1 MLSAVNTRHRDLS
14 SRARLLAGERELRNR
29 PATGNKALQDRDSTF
44 RQSRRRGGGPG
55 RAPGLTGAP
64 DVAAALR
71 RLVATAPV
79 RNGITAGVVDA
90 EPRSAV
96 PRLGY
101 PPHNPWRTGEVLAV
115 SGDRQS
121 RSPLRAATHDYRGR
135 ASGVGPATN
144 KVWEA
149 PSSAGATCAGEVRC
163 VWSEAGRCWS
173 AFVAVRTVVIIPGD
187 TPRANRVLEEAEIL
201 SSASGVHARLSP
213 QASVSPVTGSRRWGC
228 RA

>member
-1 MLSAVNTRHRDLS
+1 LLSALNTRHRDLS
-14 SRARLLAGERELRNR
+14 SRARLAAGERELRNR
-29 PATGNKALQDRDSTF
+29 PATGNQALQDRDSTF
-44 RQSRRRGGGPG
+44 RQSRRRGRRGGPG

-101 PPHNPWRTGEVLAV
+101 PPQNPWRTGEVLAV

-144 KVWEA
+144 RCGRRLRRLVRRVRAK
-149 PSSAGATCAGEVRC
+149 CAACGPRL
-163 VWSEAGRCWS
+163 ARCWS
-173 AFVAVRTVVIIPGD
+173 LSWVFVSER
-187 TPRANRVLEEAEIL
+187 
-201 SSASGVHARLSP
+201 GVPL
-213 QASVSPVTGSRRWGC
+213 
-228 RA
+228 

>member
-1 MLSAVNTRHRDLS
+1 MYAEMSQRPPPPRPFLNLLRSTVHPSLRRLVRALLRLSTVVVGALT
-14 SRARLLAGERELRNR
+14 
-29 PATGNKALQDRDSTF
+29 PATGTCQAARGSQLASGSYGTDRPPVTKRYKIATVPSDSQDAA
-44 RQSRRRGGGPG
+44 GGLV
-55 RAPGLTGAP
+55 PGLTGAP
-64 DVAAALR
+64 DVAAPLR

-101 PPHNPWRTGEVLAV
+101 PPQNPWRTGEVLAV

-144 KVWEA
+144 RSGRRLRRLVRRVRAK
-149 PSSAGATCAGEVRC
+149 CAACGPRL
-163 VWSEAGRCWS
+163 ARCWS
-173 AFVAVRTVVIIPGD
+173 
-187 TPRANRVLEEAEIL
+187 L
-201 SSASGVHARLSP
+201 SLR
-213 QASVSPVTGSRRWGC
+213 
-228 RA
+228 

>member
-1 MLSAVNTRHRDLS
+1 MYAEMSQRPPPPRPFLNLLRSAVHLPCVASCERFSDCPPLLSALNTRHRDLS

-55 RAPGLTGAP
+55 RAPGLVGSP

-121 RSPLRAATHDYRGR
+121 RSPLRAG
-135 ASGVGPATN
+135 
-144 KVWEA
+144 
-149 PSSAGATCAGEVRC
+149 
-163 VWSEAGRCWS
+163 
-173 AFVAVRTVVIIPGD
+173 
-187 TPRANRVLEEAEIL
+187 
-201 SSASGVHARLSP
+201 HARLSW
-213 QASVSPVTGSRRWGC
+213 QG
-228 RA
+228 